1 MTPAVYVKHYADPQR
16 AAAAVAHHAWLVSL
30 DSGVRL
36 PRLLDARAG
45 QLTFEHLGHRH
56 PQPQDLPVLADA
68 LGALHA
74 VAHRDHLSEASLDRP
89 FTTTTAPDGSVLTIR
104 DFFTPR
110 SRLRAWQ
117 PLQLAGAPVA
127 LYKDANL
134 RNFLLTDTGVA
145 VLDFDDLT
153 LAPFGY
159 DLAKLVVSTAMTFGT
174 LLPPEVV
181 DQALT
186 AYNARL
192 DVCPPA
198 RCTRADLQSY
208 TEINHQLTRAYLHRN
223 GYHHAWPRVRP
234 WPAPTPRTPDPPGTE
249 GTSRDGCQH

>member
-1 MTPAVYVKHYADPQR
+1 MTAAGYVKHYADPHR
-16 AAAAVAHHAWLVSL
+16 AAAAVAHHAWLASL

-45 QLTFEHLGHRH
+45 RLTFEHLGHHH
-56 PQPQDLPVLADA
+56 PQPHDLPVLADS

-74 VAHRDHLSEASLDRP
+74 AAHRDQLSDARLDQP
-89 FTTTTAPDGSVLTIR
+89 FTTTTPGGVLTIR

-110 SRLRAWQ
+110 SRVRSLL
-117 PLQLAGAPVA
+117 PPQLASAPVA
-127 LYKDANL
+127 LYKDANI
-134 RNFLLTDTGVA
+134 RNFLLTDGGVA

-159 DLAKLVVSTAMTFGT
+159 DLAKLVVSTAMTFGA
-174 LLPPEVV
+174 LPPELI

-186 AYNARL
+186 AYNDRL
-192 DVCPPA
+192 DACPLA

-208 TEINHQLTRAYLHRN
+208 AEIHHQLTRAYLHRN
-223 GYHHAWPRVRP
+223 GYHHPWPQVRP
-234 WPAPTPRTPDPPGTE
+234 WSAPGPQTLDPPGSE
-249 GTSRDGCQH
+249 GIGRDGRQR